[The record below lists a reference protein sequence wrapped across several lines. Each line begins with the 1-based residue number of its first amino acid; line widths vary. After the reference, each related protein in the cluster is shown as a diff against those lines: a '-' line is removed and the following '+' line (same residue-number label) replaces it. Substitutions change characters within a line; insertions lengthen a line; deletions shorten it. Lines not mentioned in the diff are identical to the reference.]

1 MFDFSKKKAFVLG
14 GSGLIGRAV
23 INKLEKCGCKI
34 INLDLK
40 KIKNSEHIFFKF
52 DCTTS
57 NVIKNY
63 SKVIKK
69 FGVPD
74 IFINCSYPK
83 TKDWNKNNFKEIKLK
98 SLKDNLEKQL
108 SLSTFLIREVAEINK
123 KRKKKCSI
131 VLLGSIYGIVGQDIN
146 IYKGTKITENVS
158 YSIIKGAIVN
168 LTKQMC
174 SYYSKFGIR
183 VNNVCPGGVYDEAN
197 KKYKSYN
204 SFLKNYSKRCPIGRM
219 AQPKEVADPIVFLA
233 SDNASYISGIS
244 LLVDGGWTS
253 I

>member
-1 MFDFSKKKAFVLG
+1 MPL
-14 GSGLIGRAV
+14 SGLR
-23 INKLEKCGCKI
+23 KI
-34 INLDLK
+34 
-40 KIKNSEHIFFKF
+40 
-52 DCTTS
+52 
-57 NVIKNY
+57 
-63 SKVIKK
+63 
-69 FGVPD
+69 
-74 IFINCSYPK
+74 
-83 TKDWNKNNFKEIKLK
+83 
-98 SLKDNLEKQL
+98 
-108 SLSTFLIREVAEINK
+108 IREVAEINK

-146 IYKGTKITENVS
+146 IYKGTKITENVT

-204 SFLKNYSKRCPIGRM
+204 TFLKNYSKRCPIGRM

-244 LLVDGGWTS
+244 LLIDGGWTS

>member
-34 INLDLK
+34 INLDVK
-40 KIKNSEHIFFKF
+40 KIKNSKHNFLKF
-52 DCTTS
+52 DCTSS

-63 SKVIKK
+63 SRVIKK

-83 TKDWNKNNFKEIKLK
+83 TNDWNKNNFKEIKLK

-146 IYKGTKITENVS
+146 IYKGTKITENVT

-204 SFLKNYSKRCPIGRM
+204 TFLKNYSKRCPIGRM

-244 LLVDGGWTS
+244 LLIDGGWTS

>member
-146 IYKGTKITENVS
+146 IYKGTKITENVT

>member
-1 MFDFSKKKAFVLG
+1 MFNFSKKKAFVLG

-34 INLDLK
+34 INLDVK
-40 KIKNSEHIFFKF
+40 KIKNSKHNFFKF
-52 DCTTS
+52 DCTSS

-63 SKVIKK
+63 SRVIKK

-83 TKDWNKNNFKEIKLK
+83 TNDWNKNNFKEIKLK

-146 IYKGTKITENVS
+146 IYKGTKITENVT

-204 SFLKNYSKRCPIGRM
+204 TFLKNYSKRCPIGRM

-244 LLVDGGWTS
+244 LLIDGGWTS

>member
-146 IYKGTKITENVS
+146 IYKGTKITENVT

-204 SFLKNYSKRCPIGRM
+204 TFLKNYSKRCPIGRM

-244 LLVDGGWTS
+244 LLIDGGWTS